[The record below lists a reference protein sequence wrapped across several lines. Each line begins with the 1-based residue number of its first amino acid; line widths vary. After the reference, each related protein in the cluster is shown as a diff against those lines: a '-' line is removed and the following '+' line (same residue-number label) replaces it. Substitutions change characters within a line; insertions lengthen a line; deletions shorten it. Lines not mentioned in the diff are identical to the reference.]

1 MDALDAL
8 RMHALVGIPVGLVTG
23 LLLGLV
29 ARHQGGWGGYA
40 SERRRAARL
49 SHISLVM
56 LPVIS
61 GLYGLWLSGAPRTD
75 LVAWGAR
82 LFIPGSVA
90 LSAALAILAAR
101 PSWKAVLPLP
111 AMTVV
116 AGSIVFAFAGL
127 LR

>member
-1 MDALDAL
+1 MNAFDAL
-8 RMHALVGIPVGLVTG
+8 RAHALVGLPVGLVTG

-56 LPVIS
+56 LPAIS
-61 GLYGLWLSGAPRTD
+61 GLYGVWLAGAARPD
-75 LVAWGAR
+75 LVAWGAC

-90 LSAALAILAAR
+90 LSVALAILAAR

-116 AGSIVFAFAGL
+116 AGSILFAFAGL
-127 LR
+127 PR